1 MKIYHS
7 FWEEGWNN
15 FDEKVYNMHK
25 LSVLL
30 ALKNYGNITLI
41 TTPKGKELLSSIPY
55 TNIELFDPEV
65 DLDLKQT
72 WSISKL
78 FAYRQII
85 EKNEPFFHIDYDVFL
100 FNRLPDWFENSKIG
114 FQHNENSEYIDEY
127 YKFDIFFENCK
138 NTYNADKSIK
148 YAYNLGLFGGT
159 DIESMTFY
167 INSAFEVLYDEE
179 NQKEYWLKEGL
190 PLYHGTKATI
200 IEQWYLACCL
210 NKLGVTATPLLSDN
224 HKLNDDAIKLG
235 YCHVWGAKHKNEVH
249 KKIKNKIKKIE
260 AENAL

>member
-25 LSVLL
+25 LSALL

-41 TTPKGKELLSSIPY
+41 TTNIGKELLSTIPY

-65 DLDLKQT
+65 DLNFKQT

-85 EKNEPFFHIDYDVFL
+85 KKNEPFFHIDYDVFL
-100 FNRLPDWFENSKIG
+100 FKKMPNWFETAKVVY
-114 FQHNENSEYIDEY
+114 QHNEDSKYLNEY
-127 YKFDIFFENCK
+127 YKFDMFFQNCK
-138 NTYNADKSIK
+138 NTYNSNPSIN
-148 YAYNLGLFGGT
+148 YAYNLGIFGGT
-159 DIESMTFY
+159 DIKSISFY
-167 INSAFEVLYDEE
+167 IESAFELLYDSENKKNYWFNEE
-179 NQKEYWLKEGL
+179 I

-200 IEQWYLACCL
+200 VEQWYLACCL
-210 NKLGVTATPLLSDN
+210 NKLGVMPTPLLPDN
-224 HKLNDDAIKLG
+224 YKLNDDAIKLG
-235 YCHVWGAKHKNEVH
+235 YCHVWGAKHKEEVH
-249 KKIKNKIKKIE
+249 KKIANKIKKIE
-260 AENAL
+260 SENIK